1 VTRRSQIVSQFADV
15 ARMRPSTVG
24 DAFLQVGAIAAY
36 WPQLR
41 ADERRKIRAAATGYT
56 GLVEHRRS
64 RSNGRT
70 YGIYD
75 SEKQGIEERK
85 NSAPD
90 SADFERG
97 RWQLKW
103 TVVCEEHGTCV
114 CVSSLELAR
123 NTIAHPDF
131 CDDCRGV
138 D

>member
-1 VTRRSQIVSQFADV
+1 MTRRSEAVSRLV
-15 ARMRPSTVG
+15 ELVRLRPRNLG

-41 ADERRKIRAAATGYT
+41 ADERRRIKAAVAGFT

-64 RSNGRT
+64 RANGRT

-75 SEKQGIEERK
+75 SEKQGIESRK
-85 NSAPD
+85 NSAHN
-90 SADFERG
+90 SSDFDRG

-103 TVVCEEHGTCV
+103 AVVCEEHGTCV

-131 CDDCRGV
+131 CEDCN
-138 D
+138 DHS